1 MKNSNEQKCLTD
13 EANIS
18 NLNKN
23 NFWGISSEAKERKD
37 DLNVPSNTAIIL
49 FPITLNV
56 FKDIIQ

>member
-1 MKNSNEQKCLTD
+1 MLNRLSKS
-13 EANIS
+13 IS
-18 NLNKN
+18 NLNKKN
-23 NFWGISSEAKERKD
+23 LRWVWGISSEAKERKD